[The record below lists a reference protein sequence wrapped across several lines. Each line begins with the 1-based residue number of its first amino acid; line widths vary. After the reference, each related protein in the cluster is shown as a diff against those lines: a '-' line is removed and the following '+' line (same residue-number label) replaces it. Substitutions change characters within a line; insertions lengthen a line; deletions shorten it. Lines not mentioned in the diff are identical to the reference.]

1 MLLRA
6 LLCSAL
12 AAALLLSLAGA
23 AQAQARDPIIGIG
36 EQKPGFFADQ
46 HFTALGLRD
55 VRVIASWDALNSRSE
70 RAELDAYM
78 AQAEEAGAR
87 VLLGFGHSR
96 MRGRTRVLPS
106 PARFRHEFLR
116 FRARYPLVRDYLTW
130 NEANHCGQPTC
141 HRPERAA
148 RYFDV
153 IAANCTGC
161 RIVAADV
168 LDSSRLAAWVS
179 RFLRA
184 ARHRPRIWGLH
195 NYIDANRFYTRGTR
209 SLLRTV
215 RGEVW
220 FTETGGLVER
230 RNNSRILFPGSTS
243 HQARAM
249 RFVFRLA
256 RLSPRRIRRIYVYH
270 WNPAGPDATWDSA
283 LIGPDGVPRPA
294 YDVLRSWIQRSVAR
308 RAAG

>member
-1 MLLRA
+1 MRVRA
-6 LLCSAL
+6 LLCAAL
-12 AAALLLSLAGA
+12 AAAMLLGLAGA
-23 AQAQARDPIIGIG
+23 AQASDPVIGIG
-36 EQKPGFFADQ
+36 EQNPSFFSNE

-55 VRVIASWDALNSRSE
+55 VRVIAGWDALNSRSE

-78 AQAEEAGAR
+78 AAAEEAGSR

-96 MRGRTRVLPS
+96 IRGRTRTLPS

-116 FRARYPLVRDYLTW
+116 FRARYPLVRNFLTW

-153 IAANCTGC
+153 IASNCSGC

-168 LDSSRLAAWVS
+168 LDTSRLAPWIAHFV
-179 RFLRA
+179 RA

-209 SLLRTV
+209 ALLRAV
-215 RGEVW
+215 RGEIW

-256 RLSPRRIRRIYVYH
+256 RLSPRRIRRIYVYQ
-270 WNPAGPDATWDSA
+270 WTPAGPGATWDSA
-283 LIGPDGVPRPA
+283 LLGPDGAPRPA
-294 YDVLRSWIQRSVAR
+294 YEVLRSWLERSVAR
-308 RAAG
+308 RAG